1 MPKGDPDLWKGYL
14 PSERASE
21 INRERQGIYGDP
33 TPNVMWLASFMEL
46 VLGIEVTPQQ
56 AAMVLVGLK
65 IMREV
70 QAEYPLDYKDNLED
84 ICGYVNVLYKVKE
97 AHRES
102 E

>member
-1 MPKGDPDLWKGYL
+1 MPKADPDMWEGYL

-21 INRERQGIYGDP
+21 INRERQEIYGDP
-33 TPNVMWLASFMEL
+33 TPNIEWLAGFMEL
-46 VLGIEVTPQQ
+46 VLPCKVSPQQ

-70 QAEYPLDYKDNLED
+70 QADYPLDYKDNLED

-97 AHRES
+97 AHREP